1 MKEYQEPLFKPTEVS
16 DRIVSIDI
24 LRGIAVFG
32 ILLMNIAGMG
42 LPSPSYGD
50 PTIAGGSEG
59 WNLNVW
65 IMNNLFFEGTMRA
78 IFSMLFGAG
87 FILLTTRIE
96 AKGGG
101 AVTADVYYRRTIW
114 LLIFGIIHGYLLLW
128 VGDILYAYGLMG
140 MFLYPF
146 RNVTPYKL
154 FLAGVVLILIG
165 STLDINDYF
174 STKKNFEKA
183 QIAQA
188 AMDNGEEPEKEYKE
202 ALEKWEATQKEAKPS
217 QEVIDERVESRH
229 KDYVS
234 IVKSLIPVNRKF
246 QSKFAYRYDVWDI
259 LSMMLIGIALFRY
272 GVFKA
277 EKSYRFYWMMVLIG
291 YPIGIGFNI
300 YETKLIISNDFSI
313 MSFYKAG
320 MTYNVGRFF
329 TAMGHVGLVMI
340 FCKADILN
348 WLARRLA
355 AVGKMALTN
364 YIMHTVITGI
374 IFLGFG
380 FSMFGK
386 LERYQL
392 YFVVIGIWVLQ
403 LITSPLWLKYY
414 KMGPLEWLWRWLIYK
429 QQPDLAKHSPVTSN
443 RRR

>member
-1 MKEYQEPLFKPTEVS
+1 MKEYKEPLFKPTEVS

-128 VGDILYAYGLMG
+128 AGDILYAYGLMG

-154 FLAGVVLILIG
+154 FLAGIVLILIG

-183 QIAQA
+183 QIAQV
-188 AMDNGEEPEKEYKE
+188 AMDNGEEPEKE
-202 ALEKWEATQKEAKPS
+202 
-217 QEVIDERVESRH
+217 
-229 KDYVS
+229 
-234 IVKSLIPVNRKF
+234 
-246 QSKFAYRYDVWDI
+246 
-259 LSMMLIGIALFRY
+259 
-272 GVFKA
+272 
-277 EKSYRFYWMMVLIG
+277 
-291 YPIGIGFNI
+291 
-300 YETKLIISNDFSI
+300 
-313 MSFYKAG
+313 
-320 MTYNVGRFF
+320 
-329 TAMGHVGLVMI
+329 
-340 FCKADILN
+340 
-348 WLARRLA
+348 
-355 AVGKMALTN
+355 
-364 YIMHTVITGI
+364 
-374 IFLGFG
+374 
-380 FSMFGK
+380 
-386 LERYQL
+386 
-392 YFVVIGIWVLQ
+392 
-403 LITSPLWLKYY
+403 
-414 KMGPLEWLWRWLIYK
+414 
-429 QQPDLAKHSPVTSN
+429 
-443 RRR
+443 